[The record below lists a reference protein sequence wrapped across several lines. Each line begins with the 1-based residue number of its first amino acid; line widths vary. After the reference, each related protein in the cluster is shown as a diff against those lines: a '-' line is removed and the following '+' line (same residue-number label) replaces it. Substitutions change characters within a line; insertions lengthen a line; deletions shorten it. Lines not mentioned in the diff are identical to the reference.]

1 MLADARRLQK
11 IFIDKANEMIQ
22 GTGRFAQQ
30 VVHARVKMDLNSEN
44 ASAKLLQLQSTAKKL
59 ANLAKEAD
67 EACTAALA
75 GGQTAAGVAT
85 QLLAAGAVD
94 S

>member
-1 MLADARRLQK
+1 MLADAGRLK
-11 IFIDKANEMIQ
+11 NIFIDKANKMTE
-22 GTGRFAQQ
+22 GTGRFSQQ
-30 VVHARVKMDLNSEN
+30 VAHARVKMDLNSEN
-44 ASAKLLQLQSTAKKL
+44 ASAQSMAKKM
-59 ANLAKEAD
+59 AVLAKEAE
-67 EACTAALA
+67 EACTAPFT